1 MISFYL
7 FLFVFFE
14 TRPKGE
20 EEEEDERNK
29 MMWEGLLIVCLLLLN
44 FFFLFFFSFWP
55 LPSRLLFRRIF
66 LFQVFFFFFFILNK
80 KIAQVKRKRDGVHSQ
95 KLSHIHTHT
104 PPPLK
109 EKKILTGVMSIKLF
123 QSRGKMSSLFFFLF
137 KEKCRTC

>member
-1 MISFYL
+1 MLRCAPSALVNHNNRCNYDQFLFISFC
-7 FLFVFFE
+7 FFE

-66 LFQVFFFFFFILNK
+66 LFQVIFF
-80 KIAQVKRKRDGVHSQ
+80 
-95 KLSHIHTHT
+95 
-104 PPPLK
+104 
-109 EKKILTGVMSIKLF
+109 
-123 QSRGKMSSLFFFLF
+123 
-137 KEKCRTC
+137 